1 MKMTFDDIKR
11 DIGWLQSNLSTRD
24 TKYRRNFNR
33 YCNNGRRS
41 EDVWNP
47 YGQPLSFYF
56 AMTEEDTGIIP
67 VINIIKSAV
76 DTHISKLSQTK
87 VRPYFNTVNGSFR
100 ARKVVRNAQMFFD
113 EMYNSQDVYKKG
125 IEAAR
130 DAEVFEVGH
139 LWINDETKAVERIRP
154 WEFFYDRAEFQ
165 NNKLTRCFLW
175 FRNYPLHYLEDK
187 IKGTMYADRLRTLQD
202 TCSYFIYYDLK
213 NKRKYEIVNETLI
226 KESKLT
232 FDVCPVATLFYNPP
246 IKGGYSTSLA
256 DDIYSLQTEVDML
269 SHRIHTAATL
279 NPANTIFIP
288 KGSDVKSSTFNNE
301 IGNMYEFVPA
311 PGVTQ
316 PVVISTPAPISPQY
330 QQLLEYYEQKA
341 YNLAGIS
348 QLSAQSKKPSGLNSG
363 VALQTLED
371 VESERH
377 NVILQNYIHFL
388 MQVANICIEVAPETD
403 LILPNRVGTARL
415 TWKDVKEQRDNMS
428 IQFAPSSALSKDPK
442 TKMEQIEKMIAM
454 RIIDQSLVATLMEI
468 PDLERA
474 YSLETAS
481 LDVCERIIERAIEED
496 KYDFYETANLQQLFN
511 LVTFYINRLDA
522 NDEEPKTM
530 ERLVLLLK
538 VVKEKMNQV
547 NAAVVANMQ
556 SPAPATTP
564 APAPAAEMPQA

>member
-1 MKMTFDDIKR
+1 MKLNADDVKK
-11 DIGWLQSNLSTRD
+11 DIAWLEGNLATRD
-24 TKYRRNFNR
+24 VKYRRNLNR

-56 AMTEEDTGIIP
+56 AMNEEDTGVIP
-67 VINIIKSAV
+67 VINVIKSAV
-76 DTHISKLSQTK
+76 DTHISKLSQTR
-87 VRPYFNTVNGSFR
+87 VRPYFNSINGSFR
-100 ARKVVRNAQMFFD
+100 TRKTVRNAQIYFD
-113 EMYNSQDVYKKG
+113 ELYNSQDVYKKAVD
-125 IEAAR
+125 AAR
-130 DAEVFEVGH
+130 DAEIFEVGH
-139 LWINDETKAVERIRP
+139 LWINDESKCVERIRP
-154 WEFFYDRAEFQ
+154 WEFFYDRAEAQ
-165 NNKLTRCFLW
+165 NNKLTRCHLQ
-175 FRNYPLHYLEDK
+175 FRNYPLHYLESK
-187 IKGTMYADRLRTLQD
+187 IRGTSLEGVLKNLQTL
-202 TCSYFIYYDLK
+202 CVYRVYYDLK
-213 NKRKYEIVNETLI
+213 NKRKFEFANEILI

-232 FDVCPVATLFYNPP
+232 FDVCPVATLYYNPP

-279 NPANTIFIP
+279 NPANSIFVP
-288 KGSDVKSSTFNNE
+288 KGADLKASMLNNE
-301 IGNMYEFVPA
+301 IGNIYEYMPA
-311 PGVTQ
+311 PGITQ
-316 PVVISTPAPISPQY
+316 PVIVATPAPISPQY

-388 MQVANICIEVAPETD
+388 MQVAEIFIDVAPETD
-403 LILPNRVGTARL
+403 LILPNKIGTAKM
-415 TWKDVKEQRDNMS
+415 TWKDVKKERDNMTL
-428 IQFAPSSALSKDPK
+428 QFAPSSALSKDPK
-442 TKMEQIEKMIAM
+442 TKMEQIEKMVAM

-481 LDVCERIIERAIEED
+481 LDVCERIIERAIEDD

-522 NDEEPKTM
+522 NDESPKVM

-538 VVKEKMNQV
+538 VVKGKMNEV
-547 NAAVVANMQ
+547 NAAVVANAQ
-556 SPAPATTP
+556 SVPPQP
-564 APAPAAEMPQA
+564 QEMPQA